1 MSRALLLIAFC
12 FLVLSSATWSLP
24 SRDASPTVAA
34 STTPSAVASRYFTEV
49 YNADRVELIDTLFAA
64 DYEHTSSDGR
74 VSKGTARIAQTVG
87 FIKQVFPHL
96 HMTIQHHADNGDMSM
111 MVVRYES
118 DMPGFAAESVRDQQ
132 IAFDETFLFWVRDG
146 KIVRGQSYGPGAVVA
161 AKMAGFDGNIMDV
174 VRVLSESAAADA
186 DADADAAAAAA
197 DTTTKSSE

>member
-1 MSRALLLIAFC
+1 MTTIERLRTIIFLSLLA
-12 FLVLSSATWSLP
+12 SSTCAIGGESAAPFESSP
-24 SRDASPTVAA
+24 SR
-34 STTPSAVASRYFTEV
+34 VASRYFTEV
-49 YNADRVELIDTLFAA
+49 YNEGRTDLIDTLFSP

-118 DMPGFAAESVRDQQ
+118 DMPGFAAESVRDQK
-132 IAFDETFLFWVRDG
+132 IAFDETFLFWVQDG

-161 AKMAGFDGNIMDV
+161 AKMAGFEGNIMDV
-174 VRVLSESAAADA
+174 VRVLSEHTISD
-186 DADADAAAAAA
+186 DTPA
-197 DTTTKSSE
+197 DTSNESSE

>member
-1 MSRALLLIAFC
+1 MAT
-12 FLVLSSATWSLP
+12 SAAP
-24 SRDASPTVAA
+24 FE
-34 STTPSAVASRYFTEV
+34 VASRYFTEV
-49 YNADRVELIDTLFAA
+49 YNEDRTDLIDTLFSP

-118 DMPGFAAESVRDQQ
+118 DMPGFAAESVRDQK
-132 IAFDETFLFWVRDG
+132 IAFDETFLFWVQDG

-161 AKMAGFDGNIMDV
+161 AKMAGFEGNIMDV
-174 VRVLSESAAADA
+174 VRVLSEHTISD
-186 DADADAAAAAA
+186 DTPA
-197 DTTTKSSE
+197 DTSNESSE

>member
-1 MSRALLLIAFC
+1 MFHNSTVNAAFC
-12 FLVLSSATWSLP
+12 YDLALASMSALAKNEPQSMATS
-24 SRDASPTVAA
+24 AA
-34 STTPSAVASRYFTEV
+34 PFEVASRYFTEV
-49 YNADRVELIDTLFAA
+49 YNEDRTDLIDTLFSP

-118 DMPGFAAESVRDQQ
+118 DMPGFAAESVRDQK
-132 IAFDETFLFWVRDG
+132 IAFDETFLFWVQDG

-161 AKMAGFDGNIMDV
+161 AKMAGFEGNIMDV
-174 VRVLSESAAADA
+174 VRVLSEHTISD
-186 DADADAAAAAA
+186 DTPA
-197 DTTTKSSE
+197 DTSNESSE